1 MKRITIYS
9 FVVILFA
16 FIFAS
21 CAAAPAAPSTSGS
34 TVPSLSALPSDTA
47 STMPKEGGNL
57 GSLSAGLHDDC
68 PSDDYGP
75 YITYTGGEMSMGYEI
90 GSSGKIRES
99 GIGILLFLDGQPQ
112 PYRLEGESTYTYL
125 HTFYPEKPSM
135 VVDFYFT
142 PITGQEGDDL
152 EMYALAILNPEYRPS
167 VGPQQMMVFTS
178 GSVGAGWRLKF
189 EATPPEAD
197 FPEKQVRLSDAE
209 IAATDASYGDTV
221 GWSEEDLRERLDSR
235 SYVNGAPHNGQNR
248 VYNITA
254 DTPVDLRYEL
264 WGTPYIKSSVIF
276 YVDNEPVFTS
286 DGLPFDMTVSSGEKK
301 ILTAK
306 LDMTG
311 FTGESVLYIVRVPR
325 NYRTSEIRTYGF
337 IQGEGTWFLLA
348 GEKPAG

>member
-221 GWSEEDLRERLDSR
+221 GWSEEDLRERLGSR
-235 SYVNGAPHNGQNR
+235 SYVNEAL
-248 VYNITA
+248 IMAKTA
-254 DTPVDLRYEL
+254 
-264 WGTPYIKSSVIF
+264 
-276 YVDNEPVFTS
+276 FTTS
-286 DGLPFDMTVSSGEKK
+286 PQVPPLICAMSCGGHRISKAALFSMWTTSRFSLQMVSPS
-301 ILTAK
+301 T
-306 LDMTG
+306 
-311 FTGESVLYIVRVPR
+311 
-325 NYRTSEIRTYGF
+325 
-337 IQGEGTWFLLA
+337 
-348 GEKPAG
+348 

>member
-9 FVVILFA
+9 FAVILFA

-21 CAAAPAAPSTSGS
+21 CVAAPAAPSTSGS
-34 TVPSLSALPSDTA
+34 TVPSLSTLPSDTA
-47 STMPKEGGNL
+47 STMPKESGDL

-68 PSDDYGP
+68 PSDDHGP

-90 GSSGKIRES
+90 GSSGRVRES

-125 HTFYPEKPSM
+125 HTFYPEKAFM

-152 EMYALAILNPEYRPS
+152 EMYTLAILNPEYRPS

-178 GSVGAGWRLKF
+178 GAVGAGWRLKF
-189 EATPPEAD
+189 EATPPKTD
-197 FPEKQVRLSDAE
+197 FPEKQVRLSDVE
-209 IAATDASYGDTV
+209 ITATDTSYGDTA

-235 SYVNGAPHNGQNR
+235 SYVNDAPHNGQSR

-264 WGTPYIKSSVIF
+264 WGTPYIESSVIF
-276 YVDNEPVFTS
+276 YVDNEPIFTS
-286 DGLPFDMTVSSGEKK
+286 DGLPFDMTVASGEKK
-301 ILTAK
+301 ILTAE

-311 FTGESVLYIVRVPR
+311 FTGESVVYVVRVPR
-325 NYRTSEIRTYGF
+325 NYRTSEISTFGF

>member
-142 PITGQEGDDL
+142 PVTGQEGDDL

-189 EATPPEAD
+189 EATPPGGR
-197 FPEKQVRLSDAE
+197 FPGKTTSSVRCRNH
-209 IAATDASYGDTV
+209 
-221 GWSEEDLRERLDSR
+221 LRECL
-235 SYVNGAPHNGQNR
+235 
-248 VYNITA
+248 
-254 DTPVDLRYEL
+254 L
-264 WGTPYIKSSVIF
+264 WGC
-276 YVDNEPVFTS
+276 
-286 DGLPFDMTVSSGEKK
+286 L
-301 ILTAK
+301 
-306 LDMTG
+306 
-311 FTGESVLYIVRVPR
+311 
-325 NYRTSEIRTYGF
+325 
-337 IQGEGTWFLLA
+337 
-348 GEKPAG
+348 

>member
-21 CAAAPAAPSTSGS
+21 CAAAPAVPSTSGS

-47 STMPKEGGNL
+47 STTPKESGDL

-68 PSDDYGP
+68 PSDDHGP
-75 YITYTGGEMSMGYEI
+75 YITYTGGEMSMEYEI
-90 GSSGKIRES
+90 GSSGRVRES

-125 HTFYPEKPSM
+125 HTFYPEKASI

-152 EMYALAILNPEYRPS
+152 EMYTLAILNPEYRPS

-209 IAATDASYGDTV
+209 IAATDASFGDTV
-221 GWSEEDLRERLDSR
+221 GWSEEDLRERLGSR
-235 SYVNGAPHNGQNR
+235 SYVNDAPHNGQNSPPAA
-248 VYNITA
+248 TA
-254 DTPVDLRYEL
+254 
-264 WGTPYIKSSVIF
+264 
-276 YVDNEPVFTS
+276 
-286 DGLPFDMTVSSGEKK
+286 
-301 ILTAK
+301 
-306 LDMTG
+306 
-311 FTGESVLYIVRVPR
+311 
-325 NYRTSEIRTYGF
+325 
-337 IQGEGTWFLLA
+337 
-348 GEKPAG
+348 

>member
-197 FPEKQVRLSDAE
+197 FPEKQHRLYDAE
-209 IAATDASYGDTV
+209 ITSENASYGDV
-221 GWSEEDLRERLDSR
+221 FAWSEEDLRERLDSR

-254 DTPVDLRYEL
+254 GTPVDLRYEL

-276 YVDNEPVFTS
+276 YVDNVPVYTS
-286 DGLPFDMTVSSGEKK
+286 DGLPFDMAVASGEKK

-325 NYRTSEIRTYGF
+325 NYHTSEIRTYGF

>member
-1 MKRITIYS
+1 
-9 FVVILFA
+9 
-16 FIFAS
+16 
-21 CAAAPAAPSTSGS
+21 
-34 TVPSLSALPSDTA
+34 
-47 STMPKEGGNL
+47 
-57 GSLSAGLHDDC
+57 
-68 PSDDYGP
+68 
-75 YITYTGGEMSMGYEI
+75 MSMGYEI

-197 FPEKQVRLSDAE
+197 FPEKQHRLYDAE
-209 IAATDASYGDTV
+209 ITSENASYGDV
-221 GWSEEDLRERLDSR
+221 FEWSEEDLRERLGSR
-235 SYVNGAPHNGQNR
+235 SYVNEAPHNGQNR

-254 DTPVDLRYEL
+254 GTPVDLRYEL

>member
-125 HTFYPEKPSM
+125 HTFYPEKPSI

-197 FPEKQVRLSDAE
+197 FPEKQHRLYDAE
-209 IAATDASYGDTV
+209 ITSENASYGDV
-221 GWSEEDLRERLDSR
+221 FAWSEEDLRERLDSR
-235 SYVNGAPHNGQNR
+235 SYVNDAPHNGQNR

-254 DTPVDLRYEL
+254 GTPVDLRYEL

-276 YVDNEPVFTS
+276 YVDNVPVYTS
-286 DGLPFDMTVSSGEKK
+286 DGLPFDMAVASGEKK

-325 NYRTSEIRTYGF
+325 NYHTSEIRTYGF

>member
-142 PITGQEGDDL
+142 PVTGQEGDDL

-221 GWSEEDLRERLDSR
+221 GWSEEDLRERLGSR
-235 SYVNGAPHNGQNR
+235 SYVNEAPHNGQNR

-254 DTPVDLRYEL
+254 GTPVDLRYEL

-325 NYRTSEIRTYGF
+325 NYRTSDILTRAF
-337 IQGEGTWFLLA
+337 VKGEGTWFLLA
-348 GEKPAG
+348 GDKPNS

>member
-1 MKRITIYS
+1 
-9 FVVILFA
+9 
-16 FIFAS
+16 
-21 CAAAPAAPSTSGS
+21 
-34 TVPSLSALPSDTA
+34 
-47 STMPKEGGNL
+47 MPKESGDL

-68 PSDDYGP
+68 PFDDHGP

-90 GSSGKIRES
+90 GSSGKVQES

-112 PYRLEGESTYTYL
+112 PYRLEGENTYSYL
-125 HTFYPEKPSM
+125 HTFYPEKAFM

-152 EMYALAILNPEYRPS
+152 EMYTLAILDPEYQPS

-197 FPEKQVRLSDAE
+197 FPEKQHRLYDAE
-209 IAATDASYGDTV
+209 ITSDDTSYGDV
-221 GWSEEDLRERLDSR
+221 FGWSEEDLRERLDSR
-235 SYVNGAPHNGQNR
+235 SYVNAAPHNGQNR

-264 WGTPYIKSSVIF
+264 WGTPYVESSVIF
-276 YVDNEPVFTS
+276 YVDNVPVFTS
-286 DGLPFDMTVSSGEKK
+286 DGQPFDMTVASGEKK

-311 FTGESVLYIVRVPR
+311 FTGESVVYMVRVPR
-325 NYRTSEIRTYGF
+325 NYRTSEISTFGF

>member
-47 STMPKEGGNL
+47 STMPKESGNL

-142 PITGQEGDDL
+142 PVTGQECDDL

-197 FPEKQVRLSDAE
+197 FPEKQHRLYDAE
-209 IAATDASYGDTV
+209 ITSENASYGDV
-221 GWSEEDLRERLDSR
+221 FEWSEEDLRERLDSR
-235 SYVNGAPHNGQNR
+235 SYVNDAPHNGQNR

-276 YVDNEPVFTS
+276 YVDNEPVYTS
-286 DGLPFDMTVSSGEKK
+286 DGLPFDMAVASGEKK

-325 NYRTSEIRTYGF
+325 NYHTSEIRTYGF